1 VQENKLSHED
11 INFLAMHVISTPQM
25 TVAFEKQSSSITLHQ
40 KQNWLIIVIYLEY
53 HSLLISE
60 EFPINCIQ
68 FCYIFW
74 QSTVT
79 QLHVLCLPL
88 DCQV

>member
-1 VQENKLSHED
+1 MKENKLSHED

-25 TVAFEKQSSSITLHQ
+25 TVALEKQSSSITLHQ
-40 KQNWLIIVIYLEY
+40 EQNWLIIVIYLKY
-53 HSLLISE
+53 QSLLISE
-60 EFPINCIQ
+60 EFPLKCFQ
-68 FCYIFW
+68 FCNIVW